1 MVAAQIRHPWQEG
14 KMTLLKEYEQSGNS
28 SVFIDKR
35 IGEQN
40 EGLGEFDKTI
50 MRSQHEPKI
59 LSCLT
64 ILDLMDRKSNRSAP
78 VLMDPA
84 PMNKSR
90 KESIKL
96 DDVRTRSW
104 LDSMKS
110 SSLTHRKIAKCSGTE
125 LLSSDADV
133 AYRNWMLK
141 YPSVLSSFEH
151 ITNYAKGK
159 RLALYPLF
167 RLTLVPPPPT
177 PTPSFS
183 SGETIQHILGWKDE
197 GNALKMNARKALVNK
212 SISNE
217 FVKKD
222 VVFVPHNEDTLQQAA
237 RIAIKQYIDSTFS
250 HLLHDISENL
260 MITSS
265 CFLERLIRLVKIKV
279 SQREQNQKEE
289 HRKTVLSGL
298 VLVLAQLSVFIEQG
312 GIPRITEEER
322 QKRMLAP
329 DDSSD
334 DDGNGSEDVDNAQR
348 LRSIS
353 GVILVIPSLMMKT
366 RALKETDANLVHWAL
381 LYVDLWGTK
390 NCIYRGKI
398 TQMREMENEKTAA
411 EQRPWEQQNH
421 CPSPSFRLPHPLP
434 CLNIG

>member
-1 MVAAQIRHPWQEG
+1 
-14 KMTLLKEYEQSGNS
+14 
-28 SVFIDKR
+28 
-35 IGEQN
+35 
-40 EGLGEFDKTI
+40 
-50 MRSQHEPKI
+50 
-59 LSCLT
+59 
-64 ILDLMDRKSNRSAP
+64 
-78 VLMDPA
+78 
-84 PMNKSR
+84 
-90 KESIKL
+90 
-96 DDVRTRSW
+96 
-104 LDSMKS
+104 
-110 SSLTHRKIAKCSGTE
+110 
-125 LLSSDADV
+125 
-133 AYRNWMLK
+133 
-141 YPSVLSSFEH
+141 
-151 ITNYAKGK
+151 
-159 RLALYPLF
+159 
-167 RLTLVPPPPT
+167 
-177 PTPSFS
+177 
-183 SGETIQHILGWKDE
+183 
-197 GNALKMNARKALVNK
+197 
-212 SISNE
+212 
-217 FVKKD
+217 
-222 VVFVPHNEDTLQQAA
+222 
-237 RIAIKQYIDSTFS
+237 
-250 HLLHDISENL
+250 

-279 SQREQNQKEE
+279 SQREQTQKEE